1 MANQSLNIRFEYYL
15 NIIEFLAFYRIG
27 KFELPEVLDHVKKY
41 FNKSFSN

>member
-1 MANQSLNIRFEYYL
+1 MANQSLNIRFESL